1 MDAKER
7 AELWERLLQH
17 DELELELSRQKEG
30 MEQVFIK
37 KHQKVIISPLPF
49 SSPFTT
55 SLSYL
60 LYYFISHLKI
70 TVVGRECRA
79 GGRDITTEITI
90 HEKYRYIA

>member
-55 SLSYL
+55 FLSPL
-60 LYYFISHLKI
+60 LLHLTPENYSCWKRMQS
-70 TVVGRECRA
+70 GRP
-79 GGRDITTEITI
+79 
-90 HEKYRYIA
+90 RYHNRNHNT